1 MRLVVA
7 AAALCFVMSGT
18 ASAEDLACVSTTFN
32 LLSPNDKVCVS
43 GFDDPK
49 VPGVTCFISQAR
61 KGGWGQPLGL
71 NEDPS
76 NFSVVPSNRTDHR
89 GHCQAAREGGSLQ
102 REDQHLLQEDAHLS
116 HSRCAKKY
124 HRVSRRQLEDHR
136 GFARERGQCRAHYV
150 VAKITIRASLAYS
163 LMFSATAARMS
174 ALNALSSIL
183 SPSWKSMARLTLPS
197 RLELNRPEGSS
208 NEAPL
213 AKVSFTTAL

>member
-7 AAALCFVMSGT
+7 AAALCLIVSDT

-76 NFSVVPSNRTDHR
+76 NFSVSCRQTGPITADI
-89 GHCQAAREGGSLQ
+89 AKLPEREETFSEKTSIFFKKTRIYRIPDAQ
-102 REDQHLLQEDAHLS
+102 RNIIVYLA
-116 HSRCAKKY
+116 
-124 HRVSRRQLEDHR
+124 VSS
-136 GFARERGQCRAHYV
+136 
-150 VAKITIRASLAYS
+150 KII
-163 LMFSATAARMS
+163 
-174 ALNALSSIL
+174 
-183 SPSWKSMARLTLPS
+183 
-197 RLELNRPEGSS
+197 EGSPA
-208 NEAPL
+208 NA
-213 AKVSFTTAL
+213 VSAVPIMPWPR